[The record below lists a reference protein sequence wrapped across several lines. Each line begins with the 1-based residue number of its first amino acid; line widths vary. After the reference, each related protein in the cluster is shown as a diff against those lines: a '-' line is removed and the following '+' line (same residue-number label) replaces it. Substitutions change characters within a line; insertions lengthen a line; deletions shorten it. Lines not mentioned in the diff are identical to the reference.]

1 VGERDHVKGALE
13 ALGVSTVFWRVA
25 MKPGKPLYFGRRG
38 ACLVFGLPGNPTSS
52 LVCFELFVRPAL
64 RRMMGHSEPRWARVP
79 GICAVEMKKPA
90 GLTHFVRVV
99 AEWREGSLHARP
111 LGSQTSGAL
120 RSAAAATHL
129 LVFPSEATRLPEG
142 APAELIPVSW
152 VS

>member
-1 VGERDHVKGALE
+1 
-13 ALGVSTVFWRVA
+13 
-25 MKPGKPLYFGRRG
+25 
-38 ACLVFGLPGNPTSS
+38 VFGLPGNPTSS

-64 RRMMGHSEPRWARVP
+64 RRMMGHAQSGPERVQ
-79 GICAVEMKKPA
+79 GTCAAELKKPA

-99 AEWREGSLHARP
+99 AEWKEGGLRARP

-129 LVFPSEATRLPEG
+129 LVFPSGATRLPEG
-142 APAELIPVSW
+142 SPAELIPVTW